1 MSLGKAA
8 PVHEKSLRNQ
18 NLELFMGFMTCHDA
32 GAEPWTSGWVSS
44 FQSVASVQT
53 MKIQPSKSR
62 NKNMRTIRR
71 SKDSNRYTPTAINQ
85 ICDPRVLHKIQSAA
99 SPKSGSQRD
108 KAKLIQAFFF
118 RITFVVVWKF
128 ISKTTKGR
136 TFSPRLFSHFIK
148 HRGKAA
154 LAPDFQTELFP

>member
-1 MSLGKAA
+1 MDFK
-8 PVHEKSLRNQ
+8 
-18 NLELFMGFMTCHDA
+18 TCHA
-32 GAEPWTSGWVSS
+32 PGAEPWTSGWVSS

-62 NKNMRTIRR
+62 NKKHEDN
-71 SKDSNRYTPTAINQ
+71 PTFSRLKSIHTHLNKSINQ
-85 ICDPRVLHKIQSAA
+85 ICDLRKLHKIQSAD

-108 KAKLIQAFFF
+108 KAKLIQASFF

-136 TFSPRLFSHFIK
+136 TFSPHLFSHFIK